1 MKSPAIN
8 FYTSDFL
15 TGTTFMT
22 NEQVGA
28 YIRLLSYQHQFGH
41 LTKEQVFSITKDEL
55 VLSKF
60 KVDKKGLFFNKRMD
74 EEIEKRKKYSE
85 SRARNR
91 SNINKNKEKDMK
103 NICKT
108 YEKHM
113 ENEIENININNN
125 INNNKKDK
133 YGKYKRIK
141 LTKEEYQ
148 RLIDEYGEDFI
159 TTQIDLLD
167 EYVESNNNKN
177 KYSNFNLVLR
187 KSIREGWFKEKTA
200 NTPGWFDK
208 KNDTKKMTGEEEQ
221 EFENIM
227 EGILN
232 DKNRTNSV

>member
-1 MKSPAIN
+1 M
-8 FYTSDFL
+8 FDD
-15 TGTTFMT
+15 
-22 NEQVGA
+22 
-28 YIRLLSYQHQFGH
+28 
-41 LTKEQVFSITKDEL
+41 KEPTLNDRQQKI
-55 VLSKF
+55 
-60 KVDKKGLFFNKRMD
+60 FNNLKRPL
-74 EEIEKRKKYSE
+74 IIS
-85 SRARNR
+85 
-91 SNINKNKEKDMK
+91 KNKSK
-103 NICKT
+103 NAKKQIK
-108 YEKHM
+108 KKS
-113 ENEIENININNN
+113 NQNQIKIKSKSNQNQIETSATKSMSMSMSNNN
-125 INNNKKDK
+125 INKYIK

-159 TTQIDLLD
+159 TDQIDLLD

>member
-15 TGTTFMT
+15 TGTTFMN

-28 YIRLLSYQHQFGH
+28 YIRLLAYQHQFGH
-41 LTKEQVFSITKDEL
+41 LQKEQVFSITKDEV

-74 EEIEKRKKYSE
+74 EEIAKRKKYSE

-91 SNINKNKEKDMK
+91 SNSNKNKEKDMK
-103 NICKT
+103 NICIS

-113 ENEIENININNN
+113 ENEIEIENININNN
-125 INNNKKDK
+125 KKNK

-141 LTKEEYQ
+141 LTKEEYK
-148 RLIDEYGEDFI
+148 RLIEEYGEDFI
-159 TTQIDLLD
+159 NKQIDLLD

-187 KSIREGWFKEKTA
+187 KSIKEDWFKNKVKDV
-200 NTPGWFDK
+200 PDWFN
-208 KNDTKKMTGEEEQ
+208 KNNQVKKMTGDEVEEM
-221 EFENIM
+221 NK
-227 EGILN
+227 ILEEISN
-232 DKNRTNSV
+232 DND